1 MYGGISYYRDDVSI
15 SMVEFLDKERN
26 DNQMMKYSTTKFGKD
41 ENDDKLYKELTTLIP
56 HG

>member
-1 MYGGISYYRDDVSI
+1 MYWGISYYRDDVSI

-41 ENDDKLYKELTTLIP
+41 ENDDKLYKELTTLVP